1 MCVVRLEPVELIDF
15 WFDESVR
22 PMWFNS
28 TEAFDRQL
36 SRRFQLL
43 YEAAR
48 GGRLAPWE
56 TSAEGAL
63 ALVIALDQLPL
74 NMFRADPRSF
84 ATEEAARAVAD
95 RAIRAGFDQQ
105 LNPERRIFLYMPF
118 MHSESLTDQDRSV
131 ALFGQPGLE
140 QQLGYARHHRDIV
153 ERFGRF
159 PHRNAILGRASTTQE
174 CSYLAAQGAFRG

>member
-1 MCVVRLEPVELIDF
+1 VRFEPAELIDF
-15 WFDESVR
+15 WLDERAR

-36 SRRFQLL
+36 CRRFQAL

-48 GGRLAPWE
+48 DDRLTSWE
-56 TSAEGAL
+56 SSADGAL

-74 NMFRADPRSF
+74 NMFRDDPRSF
-84 ATEEAARAVAD
+84 ATEAAARAVAD

-105 LNPERRIFLYMPF
+105 LDPERKMFLYMPF
-118 MHSESLTDQDRSV
+118 MHSESMPDQDRSV

-140 QQLGYARHHRDIV
+140 QQMGYARHHRDIV
-153 ERFGRF
+153 DRFGRF
-159 PHRNAILGRASTTQE
+159 PHRNAILGRASTAQE
-174 CSYLAAQGAFRG
+174 RSYLAAEGAFRG